1 MKKEKFEEIV
11 LDTLEK
17 LPNRFKRKIK
27 NLGIVIEEDSISPFI
42 RNRKESHIQYTLGLY
57 QGVPTVHRAGRKSIF
72 PDKITIYKRSLEEI
86 SINDEE
92 LEKNIRKVLLHELG
106 HYFGL
111 DEKKLKE
118 LGY

>member
-17 LPNRFKRKIK
+17 LPDKFKQKIK
-27 NLGIVIEEDSISPFI
+27 NLGIVIEEGRLSPFI
-42 RNRKESHIQYTLGLY
+42 RSRKGPNVRYTLGLY
-57 QGVPTVHRAGRKSIF
+57 QGVPAIHKAGSINIF

-86 SINDEE
+86 SSNDEE